1 MHDEMTGGTKTAIS
15 LNSQVLTILGDEG
28 IAICSEERDPTVRMD
43 PNSSRGAHQWPNS
56 CFVSTKTGGSVLKGS
71 NKGTP
76 KHLEMGKIGYTPATD
91 PVLITLGTLEF
102 TH

>member
-1 MHDEMTGGTKTAIS
+1 MTGGTKTAIS
-15 LNSQVLTILGDEG
+15 LNSQAPTILGDEG
-28 IAICSEERDPTVRMD
+28 IAICSEERHPTVRMD
-43 PNSSRGAHQWPNS
+43 PKSGRGAHQWPNS
-56 CFVSTKTGGSVLKGS
+56 CFLSTKTGGSILKRR